1 MLNVHQTVE
10 AVAANHA
17 VRTHVL
23 KHQPKLVAP
32 DAGAQATKLV
42 YQTENLCLV
51 QLALLQSLKIMAV
64 VSPAAFP
71 EQPAD
76 ILHTQAGMVIAE
88 AYRCREPAFLICL
101 RPPARHS
108 T

>member
-1 MLNVHQTVE
+1 MLNVHQAVE

-23 KHQPKLVAP
+23 KHQPKLVAT
-32 DAGAQATKLV
+32 DAGAQPAKIV
-42 YQTENLCLV
+42 HQTENLCLV
-51 QLALLQSLKIMAV
+51 QLTLFIIVKIVAV

-76 ILHTQAGMVIAE
+76 LLHAQAGMVVAE
-88 AYRCREPAFLICL
+88 AYRCRVPAFFNM
-101 RPPARHS
+101 S
-108 T
+108 TPSCSS